1 MSDPKETNEELSQD
15 ELKDISGGFTP
26 PTNLPVG
33 DYLRKKPVGRKSQLS
48 QGALRLKAP
57 TKEGSSDF
65 HDAESLDP

>member
-15 ELKDISGGFTP
+15 ELNDISGGFTP

-33 DYLRKKPVGRKSQLS
+33 EYLRKKPAGRKNQLS

-57 TKEGSSDF
+57 TKEGC
-65 HDAESLDP
+65 AERTGCDYD